1 MVKILI
7 VEDEAALVTML
18 SYNLEK
24 EGYQVSFASDGE
36 QALRK
41 IKEFS
46 PDVVLLD
53 WMLPKMSG
61 VDVCKNIRRNN
72 STRDLPVIMLT
83 ARGEEAD
90 KVKGLSY
97 GADDYMTK
105 PFSVPE
111 LVARIRAVLRRTKPV
126 EEKGELCFD
135 DVVIDLTSH
144 RVTRNGENVH
154 LGPTEFRLL
163 QFLMEN
169 PKRVFSREELLNSVW
184 GEDIYVEVRTVDV
197 HIRRLRKSLNEN
209 GGKDIIRTVRAAGY
223 AIDLPQE
230 DKNLQEDGLSE

>member
-41 IKEFS
+41 IKEFN

-53 WMLPKMSG
+53 WMLPKLSG
-61 VDVCKNIRRNN
+61 VEVCKAIRRGRE
-72 STRDLPVIMLT
+72 TRDLPIIMLT

-90 KVKGLSY
+90 KIEGLSH

-111 LVARIRAVLRRTKPV
+111 LVARIRAVLRRAKPV
-126 EEKGELCFD
+126 DEKGELEFD
-135 DVVIDLTSH
+135 DITVDLTSH
-144 RVTRNGENVH
+144 RVTRNGKNIH

-197 HIRRLRKSLNEN
+197 HIRRLRKALNEA
-209 GGKDIIRTVRAAGY
+209 GGKDVIRTVRAAGY
-223 AIDLPQE
+223 AIDMPPE
-230 DKNLQEDGLSE
+230 DES